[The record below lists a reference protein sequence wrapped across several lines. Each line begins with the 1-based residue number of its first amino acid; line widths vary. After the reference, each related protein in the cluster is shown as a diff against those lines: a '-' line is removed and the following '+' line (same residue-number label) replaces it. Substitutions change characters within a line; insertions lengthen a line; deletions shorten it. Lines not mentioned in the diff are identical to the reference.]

1 MNQLMLGAIA
11 MANLT
16 IGLFFLSFWKKTR
29 DRFFLF
35 FAVAFI
41 LESINR
47 VLLGLS
53 QITNENEPIFYLV
66 RFLGSN
72 ENEPIFYLVRLLS
85 YILILIAIVD
95 KNRINKSQSQG

>member
-41 LESINR
+41 LEGINR

-53 QITNENEPIFYLV
+53 QGSNELEMLKGELNEPIL
-66 RFLGSN
+66 
-72 ENEPIFYLVRLLS
+72 YLVRLLS
-85 YILILIAIVD
+85 YVLILIAIVD
-95 KNRINKSQSQG
+95 KNRINKSQNNR